1 MPIPL
6 APLVGLA
13 LGAALAWV
21 AGPELARDDGSVVLV
36 RPLPPGLQPI
46 ALSRPFIVV
55 AAFALL
61 VWLPAVGYF
70 LAWHGDWSYLYLVP
84 SRRVPAAVDVALALL
99 AAVAVAGGFW
109 LAAPAVRRRRP
120 GPVVALVVVPA
131 ALSVATGLL
140 AASRLA
146 VSGTFAQFHGD
157 FGTEPIVASTLGKG
171 ILFMGAVVAAAVAWV
186 VRALLRM
193 AAEA

>member
-21 AGPELARDDGSVVLV
+21 AGPELARDDGPV
-36 RPLPPGLQPI
+36 I
-46 ALSRPFIVV
+46 ASRPFAVV

-70 LAWHGDWSYLYLVP
+70 LACHADWSYLYVVP
-84 SRRVPAAVDVALALL
+84 SRRVPAAVDMALALL
-99 AAVAVAGGFW
+99 AAGAVVAGFR

-120 GPVVALVVVPA
+120 GPAVALVVVPGA
-131 ALSVATGLL
+131 L
-140 AASRLA
+140 AAVACVVAGHRLA

-171 ILFMGAVVAAAVAWV
+171 VLFMGAVVAVGVAWV

-193 AAEA
+193 TAEAP